1 MSNLSSSLVKIG
13 NRLLIGLRVRKP
25 INAWDLIQSI
35 RGVRLTVISDEV
47 GFVILHTPYHAPL
60 FTNLHRERIRQVLN
74 AWQDYLEPIPTGATL
89 NILDSTSTQ
98 FTRID
103 TAREIPQVGVGIAK
117 IITICGLGNAVS
129 YSLFLRGSG
138 NSRGDILSCSDKAP
152 LTSLRRGV
160 DVQLKPAPRPGSM
173 IMTRYYPVDIDMG
186 RHLVILGAT
195 GSGKTTLARKI
206 VSTALTRNLFSRI
219 VIFDMTGEYSLFF
232 AGRGY
237 VAIPGI
243 DIAANP
249 LTLPKHRASELLASA
264 IQAASYMYNE
274 DNEGFTFI
282 QLEILERALERL
294 RDTDMQGLYRAL
306 DELGQEFRRNDYLNA
321 VAAVRRRI
329 RRLMVRA
336 LMRNTLSSDALG
348 SRLLIINMAPLY
360 YLSQVASVTFI
371 LTFLEL
377 MRGRLN
383 NALIVIDEA
392 HRVLNRYVVG
402 ETIIEK
408 LIREGRHDKA
418 LLTLITQNPLDLKH
432 NVLDIVGHYVVFK
445 LNGKSAVEASSLL
458 GIDNEELIG
467 LRPLELYYH
476 NTDFTVRA
484 YLLED
489 GDYDYAEAS
498 STIYRKLLDRIN
510 DTNYVRAVIRR
521 FGRALDPVI
530 VPQVLDLGSRL
541 GYDVKSIVEMAI
553 RRDPRYMELLSRV
566 VIGED

>member
-1 MSNLSSSLVKIG
+1 
-13 NRLLIGLRVRKP
+13 
-25 INAWDLIQSI
+25 
-35 RGVRLTVISDEV
+35 
-47 GFVILHTPYHAPL
+47 
-60 FTNLHRERIRQVLN
+60 
-74 AWQDYLEPIPTGATL
+74 L
-89 NILDSTSTQ
+89 NILDSVSTQ

-138 NSRGDILSCSDKAP
+138 NSHGDILSCSDKAP

-306 DELGQEFRRNDYLNA
+306 DELGQEFRKNDYLNA

-336 LMRNTLSSDALG
+336 LMRNVMSSDALG

-408 LIREGRHDKA
+408 LIREGRHNRS

-510 DTNYVRAVIRR
+510 DTNYVRAMIRR
-521 FGRALDPVI
+521 FGRALDPAI

-541 GYDVKSIVEMAI
+541 GYDVKFIVEMAI

-566 VIGED
+566 VIGEN

>member
-13 NRLLIGLRVRKP
+13 NRLLVGLRVRKP
-25 INAWDLIQSI
+25 IDAWDLIQSI

-89 NILDSTSTQ
+89 NILDSASTQ
-98 FTRID
+98 FTRIN
-103 TAREIPQVGVGIAK
+103 TAHEIPQVGIGIAK
-117 IITICGLGNAVS
+117 IITICGLGDAVS

-138 NSRGDILSCSDKAP
+138 NSRGDVLSCSDKAP
-152 LTSLRRGV
+152 LTSLRRSV
-160 DVQLKPAPRPGSM
+160 NVQLKPAPRPGSM

-186 RHLVILGAT
+186 KHLVIFGAT

-294 RDTDMQGLYRAL
+294 RDTDMQSLYRAL

-336 LMRNTLSSDALG
+336 LMRNAMSSDALG

-458 GIDNEELIG
+458 GVDNEELIG

-510 DTNYVRAVIRR
+510 DTNYVRAVIKR

>member
-336 LMRNTLSSDALG
+336 LMRNAMSSDALG
-348 SRLLIINMAPLY
+348 SRLLIINMAPFY

-458 GIDNEELIG
+458 GVDNEELIG

-510 DTNYVRAVIRR
+510 DTNYVRAVIKR

>member
-103 TAREIPQVGVGIAK
+103 TAHEIPQVGVGIAK

-219 VIFDMTGEYSLFF
+219 VIFDMSGEYSLFF

-510 DTNYVRAVIRR
+510 DTNYVRAVIKR

>member
-13 NRLLIGLRVRKP
+13 NRLLVGLRVRKP
-25 INAWDLIQSI
+25 IDAWDLIQSI

-74 AWQDYLEPIPTGATL
+74 AWQDYLEPIPTGAAL
-89 NILDSTSTQ
+89 NILDSVSTQ

-103 TAREIPQVGVGIAK
+103 TAHEIPQVGVGIAK

-458 GIDNEELIG
+458 GVDNEELIG

-510 DTNYVRAVIRR
+510 DTNYVRAVIKR

>member
-74 AWQDYLEPIPTGATL
+74 AWQDYLEPIPTGAAL
-89 NILDSTSTQ
+89 SILDSVSTQ

-103 TAREIPQVGVGIAK
+103 TAHEIPQVGVGIAK

-498 STIYRKLLDRIN
+498 STIYRMLLDRIN

-521 FGRALDPVI
+521 FGRALDPAI

>member
-1 MSNLSSSLVKIG
+1 LKSN
-13 NRLLIGLRVRKP
+13 P
-25 INAWDLIQSI
+25 
-35 RGVRLTVISDEV
+35 
-47 GFVILHTPYHAPL
+47 H
-60 FTNLHRERIRQVLN
+60 
-74 AWQDYLEPIPTGATL
+74 
-89 NILDSTSTQ
+89 
-98 FTRID
+98 
-103 TAREIPQVGVGIAK
+103 
-117 IITICGLGNAVS
+117 LG
-129 YSLFLRGSG
+129 
-138 NSRGDILSCSDKAP
+138 K
-152 LTSLRRGV
+152 
-160 DVQLKPAPRPGSM
+160 
-173 IMTRYYPVDIDMG
+173 
-186 RHLVILGAT
+186 
-195 GSGKTTLARKI
+195 
-206 VSTALTRNLFSRI
+206 
-219 VIFDMTGEYSLFF
+219 
-232 AGRGY
+232 
-237 VAIPGI
+237 
-243 DIAANP
+243 
-249 LTLPKHRASELLASA
+249 
-264 IQAASYMYNE
+264 
-274 DNEGFTFI
+274 
-282 QLEILERALERL
+282 
-294 RDTDMQGLYRAL
+294 
-306 DELGQEFRRNDYLNA
+306 
-321 VAAVRRRI
+321 
-329 RRLMVRA
+329 
-336 LMRNTLSSDALG
+336 
-348 SRLLIINMAPLY
+348 PLY

-458 GIDNEELIG
+458 GVDNEELIR

-510 DTNYVRAVIRR
+510 DTNYVRAVIKR

>member
-13 NRLLIGLRVRKP
+13 NRLLVGLRVRKP
-25 INAWDLIQSI
+25 IDAWDLIQSI

-89 NILDSTSTQ
+89 NILDSASTQ

-117 IITICGLGNAVS
+117 IITICGLGDAVS

-138 NSRGDILSCSDKAP
+138 NSRGDVLSCSDKAP
-152 LTSLRRGV
+152 LTSLRRSV
-160 DVQLKPAPRPGSM
+160 NVQLKPAPRPGSM

-186 RHLVILGAT
+186 KHLVILGAT

-294 RDTDMQGLYRAL
+294 RDTDMQSLYRAL

-336 LMRNTLSSDALG
+336 LMRNAMSSDALG
-348 SRLLIINMAPLY
+348 SRLLIINISPLY

-458 GIDNEELIG
+458 GVDNEELIG

-510 DTNYVRAVIRR
+510 DTNYVRAVIKR

>member
-13 NRLLIGLRVRKP
+13 NRLLVGLRVRKP
-25 INAWDLIQSI
+25 IDAWDLIQSI

-89 NILDSTSTQ
+89 NILDSASTQ

-117 IITICGLGNAVS
+117 IITICGLGDAIS

-138 NSRGDILSCSDKAP
+138 NSHGDVLSCSDKAP
-152 LTSLRRGV
+152 LTSLRRSV
-160 DVQLKPAPRPGSM
+160 NVQLKPAPRPGSM

-186 RHLVILGAT
+186 KHLVILGAT

-294 RDTDMQGLYRAL
+294 RDTDMQSLYHAL

-336 LMRNTLSSDALG
+336 LMRNAMSSDALG
-348 SRLLIINMAPLY
+348 SRLLVINMAPFY

-458 GIDNEELIG
+458 GVNNEELIG

-510 DTNYVRAVIRR
+510 DTNYVRAVIKR